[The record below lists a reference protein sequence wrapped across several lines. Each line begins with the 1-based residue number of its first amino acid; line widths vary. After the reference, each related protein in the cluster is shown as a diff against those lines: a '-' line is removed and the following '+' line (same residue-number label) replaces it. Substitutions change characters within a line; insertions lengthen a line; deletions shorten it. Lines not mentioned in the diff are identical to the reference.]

1 MITWQPALW
10 YGTIGTVTRNCYNP
24 AQDLMFLFILK
35 LLVVLVFLVAFL
47 RRPRAAW
54 GIGLLTVASA
64 FLLDTFLSTFGW
76 ATIQE
81 TLGFFF
87 YVLAG
92 AIAGGA
98 AVWFWAVLSPLLRSR
113 ESAPVAP
120 APVTAVPA
128 PLRTNTGATIAFDRR
143 DLYDQIRER
152 LGSEDMRDLAF
163 DLEINENDVFSPGYS
178 ATESIVRLMD
188 LADAKGQAG
197 ALALAVERILTP
209 VAAEDLPRV
218 EKLSVTSPPT
228 VLRHYLLAH
237 FSLKELATT
246 AGSLGIDWEQLGN
259 GKREVARNLLLHVG
273 RRNRLDELIA
283 VLQAEATAE
292 GGA

>member
-1 MITWQPALW
+1 
-10 YGTIGTVTRNCYNP
+10 
-24 AQDLMFLFILK
+24 MFLFILK

-47 RRPRAAW
+47 RRPRPAS
-54 GIGLLTVASA
+54 GIGLLSVASA
-64 FLLDTFLSTFGW
+64 FLLDTFLNTFGW

-87 YVLAG
+87 YVVAG

-98 AVWFWAVLSPLLRSR
+98 AVWFWAMLSPLLNNR
-113 ESAPVAP
+113 AP
-120 APVTAVPA
+120 APSTPSSVPAVPA
-128 PLRTNTGATIAFDRR
+128 PLRTNRGAVVAFDRR

-188 LADAKGQAG
+188 LAEANGQGG

-209 VAAEDLPRV
+209 IAAEDLPRV

-228 VLRHYLLAH
+228 VLRHYLLGH
-237 FSLKELATT
+237 FSLEELATT
-246 AGSLGIDWEQLGN
+246 AASLGIDWEQLGN
-259 GKREVARNLLLHVG
+259 GKREVARNLLLHVR